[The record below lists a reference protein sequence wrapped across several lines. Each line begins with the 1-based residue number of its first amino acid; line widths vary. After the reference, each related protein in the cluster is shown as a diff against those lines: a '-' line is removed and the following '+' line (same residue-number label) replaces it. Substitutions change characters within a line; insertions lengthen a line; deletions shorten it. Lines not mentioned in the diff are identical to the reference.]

1 LRQGV
6 TGQVRIGAAVVEAAQ
21 RTGSPVLDAGGATFV
36 WLGDGPGPVVF
47 GDWCGWEPAAGL
59 RLEAADGAWVGR
71 VELPSN
77 AYVEYALLHRGR
89 RVPDPLNPNKVDN
102 GFDKWNEQLWMP
114 DAPRRLEVVR
124 CRDVPAGSVSGDR
137 LRLPFLAAP
146 PRARRLDLYLPAPEV
161 AADPARLPLLLVL
174 DGPDYLERGELH
186 RTLDALIAGGAMAP
200 VAAAFLANAGHARAI
215 EYGASDFTLAVLA
228 DVVVPAAE
236 QRLGLGTQRRQA
248 GPGRAAILGSSLG
261 GLMALHAVA
270 RRPDVFGTGVAQSTS
285 AMLDDHALPG
295 GTIPAVRLTTLAL
308 IETAPPPPVRL
319 WLDAG
324 DLEWLAE
331 PNDRLAALL
340 ERRGWDVTYRRQHGG
355 HNQTSWAE
363 ALVDALPAMFPLAG
377 A

>member
-1 LRQGV
+1 V
-6 TGQVRIGAAVVEAAQ
+6 TEAVSIDAAVVEAAE
-21 RTGSPVLDAGGATFV
+21 RTGSPVLDEGGATFV

-59 RLEAADGAWVGR
+59 RLEATGGAWAGR
-71 VELPSN
+71 VELASN
-77 AYVEYALLHRGR
+77 AYAEYALLHRGR

-114 DAPRRLEVVR
+114 EAPRLLEAVR
-124 CRDVPAGSVSGDR
+124 GRDVPAGSISGGR

-146 PRARRLDLYLPAPEV
+146 PRDRRLDLYLPAPEI
-161 AADPARLPLLLVL
+161 ASDPVQLPLLLVL

-186 RTLDALIAGGAMAP
+186 RTLDALIGDGAMAP
-200 VAAAFLANAGHARAI
+200 VAAAFLANAGDARAI

-236 QRLGLGTQRRQA
+236 DRLGLGPQRSQA

-270 RRPDVFGTGVAQSTS
+270 RRPDVFGTGIAQSTS

-308 IETAPPPPVRL
+308 IEAAPPSPARL

-340 ERRGWDVTYRRQHGG
+340 QGRGWDVIYRRQHGG

-363 ALVDALPAMFPLAG
+363 ALVEALPAMFPPAR